1 MDIAYLSAISA
12 LAGSVVGGLTT
23 GLTAWISQRAVA
35 RAAFAARE
43 MSIRQDLFRDFIVT
57 ASKAYGEAIVS
68 GEPEIQEIVSLYAI
82 ISKMRVLCSPRTIAC
97 ADRIMFATV
106 ETYFSPNVTIRELHE
121 QMRSGE
127 GRGVDPLREFSEAAR
142 EELRFYSAA

>member
-1 MDIAYLSAISA
+1 
-12 LAGSVVGGLTT
+12 
-23 GLTAWISQRAVA
+23 
-35 RAAFAARE
+35 